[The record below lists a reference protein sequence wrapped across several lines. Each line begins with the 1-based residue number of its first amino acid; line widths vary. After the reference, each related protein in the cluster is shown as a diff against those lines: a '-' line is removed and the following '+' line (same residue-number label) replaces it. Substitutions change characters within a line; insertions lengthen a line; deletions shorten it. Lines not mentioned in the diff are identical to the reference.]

1 MTINGIEFAFSA
13 LNANDIDRMQQA
25 QRQADAESSA
35 EKQRVEQ
42 QHITDIAQIV
52 RGQCR
57 IVMHFLDNMLG
68 DGASQALGLDG
79 SDFGECR
86 RVLEAFYKAWMAEQ
100 AALSDPFGTPG
111 NAVHWPDSV
120 QPQNRSQ
127 RRKHKRRRS

>member
-1 MTINGIEFAFSA
+1 M
-13 LNANDIDRMQQA
+13 
-25 QRQADAESSA
+25 
-35 EKQRVEQ
+35 EQ

-111 NAVHWPDSV
+111 NAVHWPDAV
-120 QPQNRSQ
+120 HPQNRSQ